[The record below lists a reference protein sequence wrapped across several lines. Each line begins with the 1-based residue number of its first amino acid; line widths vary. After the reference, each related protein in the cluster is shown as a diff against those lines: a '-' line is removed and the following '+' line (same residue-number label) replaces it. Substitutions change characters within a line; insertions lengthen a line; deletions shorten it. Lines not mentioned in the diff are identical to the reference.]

1 MGTFVKPKALKRM
14 ATDKYC
20 ILNGHLISIYEPN
33 VAFSN
38 RAFRYGDA
46 LFESIRV
53 CNNQVLFLSDHLTRL
68 KLGMTVLRM
77 NLPAELTTQ
86 NIHEFIVHLLKH
98 NVHAPHARVRLT
110 IFRNE
115 GGYYTPESNDI
126 SFLIESEEMETPF
139 ELNQK
144 GFWVDIYADIKK
156 SVNKLSNIKSA
167 NALLYVLAGISKQSM
182 KLDDSLLINEN
193 GTICESVNSN
203 VFVVKN
209 GTLYTPPLTEG
220 CVAGVMRK
228 QIMHLATENKIL
240 TFESAITLY
249 TLMNGDEV
257 FLTNSIQGIRWV
269 GQFREKFYTNKMS
282 LFLTDKLNQLSRGS

>member
-1 MGTFVKPKALKRM
+1 VKPTASKPM
-14 ATDKYC
+14 AKDKYC

-33 VAFSN
+33 VSFAN
-38 RAFRYGDA
+38 RSFRYGDS
-46 LFESIRV
+46 LFESIRI
-53 CNNQVLFLSDHLTRL
+53 CNNQVMFLADHLTRL

-86 NIHEFIVHLLKH
+86 NIHEFIIQLVKH
-98 NVHAPHARVRLT
+98 NVHAPNARIRLT

-115 GGYYTPESNDI
+115 GGYYTPETNDI
-126 SFLIESEEMETPF
+126 SFLIESEEISGPY

-156 SVNKLSNIKSA
+156 SINKLANIKSG
-167 NALLYVLAGISKQSM
+167 NALIYVLAGISKQSM
-182 KLDDSLLINEN
+182 KLDDCLLINEN

-203 VFVVKN
+203 IFIVKN
-209 GTLYTPPLTEG
+209 GTLYTPPLNEG

-240 TFESAITLY
+240 TFESAVTLY

-257 FLTNSIQGIRWV
+257 FLTNSIQGICWV
-269 GQFREKFYTNKMS
+269 GQFRDKFYTNKMA
-282 LFLTDKLNQLSRGS
+282 LFLNDKLNLLAR